1 MDSWPNAF
9 RYERRDGR
17 ITTSLNRPRSSPFSR
32 CIGKLR
38 ASQKATRLSGVLL
51 SSPDRRILRLP
62 FPRHE
67 KSSPAREGRDLDSA
81 REHENI
87 GEKDERHFEMI
98 GDESSNGIV
107 DAIVR
112 VDPRLDPRF
121 LEEGEETREGEG
133 KFLFE
138 LQLDKTFSFLSRGPG
153 LSVGLSR
160 RAAKRA

>member
-1 MDSWPNAF
+1 MYRKAARLAKGNPVIGLA
-9 RYERRDGR
+9 
-17 ITTSLNRPRSSPFSR
+17 SS
-32 CIGKLR
+32 
-38 ASQKATRLSGVLL
+38 LL
-51 SSPDRRILRLP
+51 SSPDRCILRLP

-112 VDPRLDPRF
+112 VDPRPDPLF
-121 LEEGEETREGEG
+121 LEEGEGARGGKIPIRVATR
-133 KFLFE
+133 
-138 LQLDKTFSFLSRGPG
+138 
-153 LSVGLSR
+153 
-160 RAAKRA
+160 

>member
-1 MDSWPNAF
+1 MYRKVARLAKGNPVIGRAF
-9 RYERRDGR
+9 IVARSTHPPPSFSTPRKIFSRERRKG
-17 ITTSLNRPRSSPFSR
+17 SR
-32 CIGKLR
+32 FG
-38 ASQKATRLSGVLL
+38 A
-51 SSPDRRILRLP
+51 
-62 FPRHE
+62 
-67 KSSPAREGRDLDSA
+67 
-81 REHENI
+81 ENI